1 VEIVGPVGQEDSLHK
16 GTDHHEE
23 SLVQGADTSQVV
35 RHMACPDSLG
45 QEQDHLVPTDL
56 AVLGRSVGDMV
67 NVEETD
73 EGPEDLK
80 GLAGLAVVD

>member
-1 VEIVGPVGQEDSLHK
+1 
-16 GTDHHEE
+16 
-23 SLVQGADTSQVV
+23 
-35 RHMACPDSLG
+35 MACPDSLG